1 MKKAQNAALELAK
14 PLQGVAVRDVN
25 VVPRVKG
32 DVPTRDAGLPKA
44 LTAEEAHALIA
55 AGATI
60 RDRLLIEAMY
70 RTGARASEIAGLR
83 RCEIK
88 AEAFLLRNLKQRQDG
103 HGWKTV
109 YVDDPSICSRLL
121 LWCQEQGIVDTGYV
135 FPSRK
140 GAGALGRDQIRHIVQ
155 AASVRAGIYLERH
168 GERRPAWA
176 HVLRHS
182 AAVRW
187 LEASHGDFEFAA
199 EQMGHSS
206 TRSMDPYRAISD
218 ERRRSLAR
226 QGQF

>member
-32 DVPTRDAGLPKA
+32 DVPARDAGLPKA

-88 AEAFLLRNLKQRQDG
+88 ADAFLLRNLKQRQ
-103 HGWKTV
+103 
-109 YVDDPSICSRLL
+109 
-121 LWCQEQGIVDTGYV
+121 GIGDTGYV

-218 ERRRSLAR
+218 ERRRALAR